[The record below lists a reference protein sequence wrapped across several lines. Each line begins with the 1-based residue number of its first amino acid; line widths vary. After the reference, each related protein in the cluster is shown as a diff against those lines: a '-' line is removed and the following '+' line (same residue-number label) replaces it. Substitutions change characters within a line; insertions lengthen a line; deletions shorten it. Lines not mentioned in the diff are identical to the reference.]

1 LWGSTAAQLNG
12 QNPENSELAD
22 GPKFPNAF
30 VVEEVD
36 AALPSPGIVEFDRGA
51 AAGVCDVASDCDDP
65 RHLSDGLCH
74 GVGVLAAVRPA
85 HALERGGITW

>member
-36 AALPSPGIVEFDRGA
+36 DALPSPGIVEFDRGA
-51 AAGVCDVASDCDDP
+51 PLGSAM
-65 RHLSDGLCH
+65 
-74 GVGVLAAVRPA
+74 
-85 HALERGGITW
+85 